1 MILYEI
7 ISFNM
12 TFIPTI
18 SQTTKIDIF
27 SQSPTSTRTLTLTA
41 TSQAH
46 IVSQTSNSG
55 TTASASSCPSTS
67 NNSSPSLST
76 SSIAVLGFASAVILV
91 AIVLLVFC
99 SLRRRRRKQAL
110 QQAAPFPVYDGPMS
124 QQASNTWA
132 AQLKRSTVN
141 LSIARPSE
149 LECTVGVS
157 EIDGRTR

>member
-1 MILYEI
+1 MKIV
-7 ISFNM
+7 SFNM

-18 SQTTKIDIF
+18 SKTTNIDIF
-27 SQSPTSTRTLTLTA
+27 SQSPTSTRTLTPTA

-91 AIVLLVFC
+91 AIVLLVIC
-99 SLRRRRRKQAL
+99 SLRRRRRKRAL
-110 QQAAPFPVYDGPMS
+110 QQAVPFPVYHNTDGPMS

-132 AQLKRSTVN
+132 AQLKISTAN
-141 LSIARPSE
+141 LSRARPSE
-149 LECTVGVS
+149 LEGAVGIS